1 MQKAM
6 AKNRPKVQVAK
17 KNRKGMFAWVDQLV
31 KFDRVFE
38 DGLPV
43 TYLPYV
49 LFMVLIGLFYIG
61 NSHYADKTNRKITKL
76 EREVED
82 LRADYTTL
90 KADYMFSSKQSEV
103 AKKVKDLGLFE
114 SQEPPFKIEIRKG
127 EY

>member
-1 MQKAM
+1 M
-6 AKNRPKVQVAK
+6 AKNKPKKVQLAK
-17 KNRKGMFAWVDQLV
+17 KERKGMFAWVEQAIKLD
-31 KFDRVFE
+31 KMFE

-43 TYLPYV
+43 TYLPYA
-49 LFMVLIGLFYIG
+49 LFIVLIGLFYIG

-90 KADYMFSSKQSEV
+90 KSDYMFSSKQSEV
-103 AKKVKDLGLFE
+103 AKKVKELGLFE
-114 SQEPPFKIEIRKG
+114 SQEPPYKIEIRKG

>member
-1 MQKAM
+1 M
-6 AKNRPKVQVAK
+6 AKNRPKVQVVK
-17 KNRKGMFAWVDQLV
+17 KERKGMFGWVEQAIKLD
-31 KFDRVFE
+31 KMFE

-49 LFMVLIGLFYIG
+49 LFVVFIGLFYIG

-90 KADYMFSSKQSEV
+90 KADYMLSSKQSEV
-103 AKKVKDLGLFE
+103 AKKVNELGLFE

>member
-1 MQKAM
+1 M
-6 AKNRPKVQVAK
+6 ARNKPKVQKEK
-17 KNRKGMFAWVDQLV
+17 KVKKGGGVFGWVEKTIGMEGMFN
-31 KFDRVFE
+31 E
-38 DGLPV
+38 GLPV
-43 TYLPYV
+43 TYLPYMMFLV
-49 LFMVLIGLFYIG
+49 FIGLFYIG

-103 AKKVKDLGLFE
+103 AKRVKSLGLIE
-114 SQEPPFKIEIRKG
+114 SQEPPFKIVIQKG

>member
-1 MQKAM
+1 M
-6 AKNRPKVQVAK
+6 AKNKPKEQK
-17 KNRKGMFAWVDQLV
+17 IKRKRTGMFGWIERAIKMDA
-31 KFDRVFE
+31 VFQ

-43 TYLPYV
+43 KYLPYM
-49 LFMVLIGLFYIG
+49 LFLVGLGLFYIG
-61 NSHYADKTNRKITKL
+61 NSHYADKTNRKISKL

-103 AKKVKDLGLFE
+103 AKKVKELGLFE
-114 SQEPPFKIEIRKG
+114 SQEPPYKIEIVEG

>member
-1 MQKAM
+1 MAQNKPKQPPIRKEKRRGVFGWIERAM
-6 AKNRPKVQVAK
+6 K
-17 KNRKGMFAWVDQLV
+17 M
-31 KFDRVFE
+31 DRMFE
-38 DGLPV
+38 DGLPL

-49 LFMVLIGLFYIG
+49 LFLVMLGLFYIG
-61 NSHYADKTNRKITKL
+61 NSHYSDKTNRKINKL

-103 AKKVKDLGLFE
+103 AKKVKELGLIE
-114 SQEPPFKIEIRKG
+114 SQEPPHKIIVKKG

>member
-1 MQKAM
+1 M
-6 AKNRPKVQVAK
+6 AKNKPKQPPVKTKVK
-17 KNRKGMFAWVDQLV
+17 RRGVFGWVERAI
-31 KFDRVFE
+31 KMDRIFE

-43 TYLPYV
+43 KYLPYV
-49 LFMVLIGLFYIG
+49 LFLVILGLFYIG
-61 NSHYADKTNRKITKL
+61 NSHYSDKTNRKINKL

-103 AKKVKDLGLFE
+103 AKKVKELGLIE
-114 SQEPPFKIEIRKG
+114 SQEPPHKIEVEEG